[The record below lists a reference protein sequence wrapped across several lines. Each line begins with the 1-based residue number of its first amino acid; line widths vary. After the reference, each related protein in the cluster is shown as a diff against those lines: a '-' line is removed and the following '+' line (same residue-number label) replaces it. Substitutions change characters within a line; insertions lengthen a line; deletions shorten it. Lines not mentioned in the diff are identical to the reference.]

1 MKVTPASV
9 TGNPS
14 YAKSGAYNLN
24 LQRHNAPN
32 TVTVAAQNSQF
43 ASSAD
48 FRCTGSSDQTVINQ
62 AIKQLGQAG
71 GGKVV
76 LMEGTFNI
84 SNNVLVT
91 YDNMTMSGVGWSTIL
106 RLTPNANL
114 SDAGLLRSAFKSEA
128 SNRAKPRFANQ
139 HFRHMSL
146 DGNKDQGTDYSD
158 SYGNYGTYI
167 DSSFKDIRIHDFPHY
182 GFDPHENYYTG
193 TPTVRLSIT
202 ESLADHNAVDGIT
215 TDNCLD
221 SRFADNIS
229 DSNGRHGINIV
240 TASRNNLFENNIA
253 TQNGGNGITLQP
265 GSSNLSRTSD
275 SNQLLNNIA
284 SDNYLAGIYTYRA
297 SNLLLS
303 GNTVANNRYHGIRLR
318 GVSNS
323 IVESNLSEN
332 NSQELNDR
340 YSGIYLDNDG
350 TVFSTQNQVRSN
362 LIRSAGS
369 KRHRHGIS
377 EKNTGDD
384 FNTYSNNSISGS
396 VRAPI
401 KLVGPNSRIL

>member
-1 MKVTPASV
+1 M
-9 TGNPS
+9 
-14 YAKSGAYNLN
+14 
-24 LQRHNAPN
+24 
-32 TVTVAAQNSQF
+32 
-43 ASSAD
+43 
-48 FRCTGSSDQTVINQ
+48 
-62 AIKQLGQAG
+62 
-71 GGKVV
+71 
-76 LMEGTFNI
+76 
-84 SNNVLVT
+84 
-91 YDNMTMSGVGWSTIL
+91 
-106 RLTPNANL
+106 
-114 SDAGLLRSAFKSEA
+114 
-128 SNRAKPRFANQ
+128 
-139 HFRHMSL
+139 
-146 DGNKDQGTDYSD
+146 
-158 SYGNYGTYI
+158 
-167 DSSFKDIRIHDFPHY
+167 
-182 GFDPHENYYTG
+182 
-193 TPTVRLSIT
+193 
-202 ESLADHNAVDGIT
+202 
-215 TDNCLD
+215 
-221 SRFADNIS
+221 
-229 DSNGRHGINIV
+229 
-240 TASRNNLFENNIA
+240 
-253 TQNGGNGITLQP
+253 QP